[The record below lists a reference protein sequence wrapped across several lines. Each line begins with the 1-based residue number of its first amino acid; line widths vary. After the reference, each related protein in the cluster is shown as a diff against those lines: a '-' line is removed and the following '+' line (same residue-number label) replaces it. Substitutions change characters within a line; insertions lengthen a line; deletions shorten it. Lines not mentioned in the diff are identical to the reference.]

1 MLLGKFVNL
10 ETGSYNEA
18 RLYLNSWLSSCLR
31 LLIVG
36 ITGVYPRHPAW
47 ALLLN
52 DIAKCSLVVC
62 WSGVREDNYAL
73 SYRDLGVSALLSLLW
88 PGKGDE
94 LGSWILPLI
103 PVGFHSCFQMVA
115 SCPMCQAL
123 QGMAREI
130 TSQSNLEKLDR
141 PQHHSIPEG
150 STIDHSSLPAESMK
164 STEPCL
170 HRSFISDSAV
180 TLFAVFGSS
189 PLFFST
195 SL

>member
-10 ETGSYNEA
+10 ETGSYHEA

-73 SYRDLGVSALLSLLW
+73 SYRGLGVSALLSLLW

-103 PVGFHSCFQMVA
+103 PVGSFTPVSKWWPHPLCAKHYRAWPGKSLLSLTWRSWTGPGITLSQQVA
-115 SCPMCQAL
+115 P
-123 QGMAREI
+123 
-130 TSQSNLEKLDR
+130 
-141 PQHHSIPEG
+141 
-150 STIDHSSLPAESMK
+150 
-164 STEPCL
+164 
-170 HRSFISDSAV
+170 
-180 TLFAVFGSS
+180 
-189 PLFFST
+189 
-195 SL
+195 